1 LPANKFIVMGE
12 NRKWKEGY
20 NKIKDILKRLIN
32 PKREKA
38 LWQPALQP
46 YRNKQRFSRG

>member
-1 LPANKFIVMGE
+1 MSANQTW
-12 NRKWKEGY
+12 REGY
-20 NKIKDILKRLIN
+20 KKLKEIVKRILS